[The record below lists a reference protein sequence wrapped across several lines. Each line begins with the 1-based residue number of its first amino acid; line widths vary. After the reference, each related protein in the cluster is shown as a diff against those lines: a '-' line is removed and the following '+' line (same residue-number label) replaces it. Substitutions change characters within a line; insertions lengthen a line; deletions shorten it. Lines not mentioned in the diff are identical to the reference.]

1 MCFREGEV
9 WDSKRLAKLHARAAV
24 LHTLAFLA
32 SFVLVVSYP
41 NKIVVDG
48 FPVSAWIAL
57 FFGVTA
63 IFEMLASQVRVMRV
77 RLSDGYAGARWIEY
91 SLSATVMLIAIAQL
105 STLTNAV
112 ILVNVVALPSVL
124 TMVFGYLAEK
134 KRSMGWFYAGCVVG
148 IVPWIPISER
158 FFANVH
164 EVPDFVIAIFVSL
177 FILFLPFPVIAW
189 YYLQERINFA
199 EAEFYY
205 TVASFTAKFALGIQ
219 VLAGALRNGDDDI
232 EY

>member
-9 WDSKRLAKLHARAAV
+9 WDSKRLAKLHAKVAV

-63 IFEMLASQVRVMRV
+63 IFELLASQVRVMRV

-91 SLSATVMLIAIAQL
+91 SISATVMLIAIAQL
-105 STLTNAV
+105 STLTDAVVLVNAV
-112 ILVNVVALPSVL
+112 AIPSII
-124 TMVFGYLAEK
+124 TMVAGYLAEK

-164 EVPDFVIAIFVSL
+164 DVPDFVIAIFVSL

-219 VLAGALRNGDDDI
+219 VLAGALRSDDDI

>member
-1 MCFREGEV
+1 MCFHEGEV
-9 WDSKRLAKLHARAAV
+9 WDSKRLAKLHAKAAV

-63 IFEMLASQVRVMRV
+63 IFEMLASQIRVMRA
-77 RLSDGYAGARWIEY
+77 RINDGYAAARWIEY
-91 SLSATVMLIAIAQL
+91 SLSATVMLVAIAQL
-105 STLTNAV
+105 STLTDAV
-112 ILVNVVALPSVL
+112 ILVNAIALPSVL
-124 TMVFGYLAEK
+124 TMVTGYLAEK
-134 KRSMGWFYAGCVVG
+134 KRSMGWFYAGCVAG

-164 EVPDFVIAIFVSL
+164 DVPDFVIAIFVSL

-189 YYLQERINFA
+189 YYLQERISFP

-205 TVASFTAKFALGIQ
+205 TAASFTAKFALGIQ
-219 VLAGALRNGDDDI
+219 VLAGALRSDDDI